1 MHIMNSHRKILYP
14 FNTLDY
20 NDKRG
25 TKMSS
30 RVHYTSRAEQPNE
43 MKVNNNVNR
52 F

>member
-1 MHIMNSHRKILYP
+1 MYIMNSHRKIFYP

-25 TKMSS
+25 
-30 RVHYTSRAEQPNE
+30 AEIEFQYVYLMQNE